1 MNGQILKHFPF
12 SLHQI
17 LNLKERQ
24 KTNQHYFQ
32 VLITNLTNLMNF
44 VEEVQ
49 RGGGQNSFVLFPQT
63 LLDPPS
69 SLESPR
75 SISLI

>member
-49 RGGGQNSFVLFPQT
+49 RGGGAK
-63 LLDPPS
+63 
-69 SLESPR
+69 
-75 SISLI
+75 